1 METRTARTRSKKKI
15 LIKKKME
22 EKKEAAT
29 CDLWQPLDNKWG
41 EGHKVEP
48 IADEPVSQTKT
59 C

>member
-1 METRTARTRSKKKI
+1 
-15 LIKKKME
+15 ME